1 MVNLVNNIPAKNQP
15 ISIVCMSTLI
25 LAFSTK
31 HRYVQMNPQRP
42 VSLTVNS
49 LSYFYIFYVTAL
61 GDLENVINNLLLI
74 IPVPIL
80 II

>member
-1 MVNLVNNIPAKNQP
+1 MVYGEPVPAKNQP
-15 ISIVCMSTLI
+15 ISIVCMSTLT